1 MNIQKLNEELKK
13 ALHEKHEDYNEP
25 KTQKNEASA
34 QMNENDAKIE
44 NDLLEQAKAL
54 VYKPIVDRAIGAGW
68 LNAKPANRFYSEPYF
83 EYDKGKNIYFKD
95 DVPLLISHLKER
107 FARID
112 ESSQKNE
119 SWFDIYPVLA
129 EIGQDWE
136 LYKMKPEYTR
146 NELKQAT
153 ISKLKA
159 KGKSFNNEDLE
170 KALDRWYLPE
180 SLEKNLNE
188 EDFEAGVDKLPE
200 KLQALVDGKYD
211 GEEPLAEIVMLD
223 LEDLT
228 VDELV
233 QIMNTQHDS
242 WNSLYPSG
250 WDIELGEYPAK
261 LAEALVK
268 SNAKESLTDI
278 YNVFYSHRALAEGA
292 IDVLKEDTLNDF
304 DTTMHIVEEI
314 ADAEVLDEM
323 LNTIAERYPEF
334 VEELKTKI
342 KEEDPEI
349 FEEA

>member
-1 MNIQKLNEELKK
+1 MNNKKLNEEI
-13 ALHEKHEDYNEP
+13 EK
-25 KTQKNEASA
+25 
-34 QMNENDAKIE
+34 I
-44 NDLLEQAKAL
+44 
-54 VYKPIVDRAIGAGW
+54 
-68 LNAKPANRFYSEPYF
+68 
-83 EYDKGKNIYFKD
+83 
-95 DVPLLISHLKER
+95 
-107 FARID
+107 
-112 ESSQKNE
+112 
-119 SWFDIYPVLA
+119 
-129 EIGQDWE
+129 
-136 LYKMKPEYTR
+136 
-146 NELKQAT
+146 
-153 ISKLKA
+153 
-159 KGKSFNNEDLE
+159 
-170 KALDRWYLPE
+170 
-180 SLEKNLNE
+180 LNE

-233 QIMNTQHDS
+233 QIMNTQHDG

-250 WDIELGEYPAK
+250 WDIELGEYPVK

-278 YNVFYSHRALAEGA
+278 YNIFYSHRALTEGA

-304 DTTMHIVEEI
+304 DTTMHIVEEV

-334 VEELKTKI
+334 VEQLKTKI
-342 KEEDPEI
+342 KEKDPEI